1 MHKSYTDILS
11 KDGSVRPI
19 ADEVLSGLGIKDKD
33 KPLSESNK
41 KLITRVLNFVDSGM
55 GIPESVKQAKEEV
68 YPQAANAIA
77 VLDGQEKGN
86 LAQVVQDTAQ
96 AIDPDTMNL
105 AKSTFQQRAQEEII
119 GSVVETLT
127 VYPPAIGDNVQR
139 EMLGA
144 LREPSFVSETNDKI
158 KEACAKAL
166 GRSPSP
172 P

>member
-1 MHKSYTDILS
+1 MHKSYIDIFS
-11 KDGSVRPI
+11 KDNSVRPI
-19 ADEVLSGLGIKDKD
+19 ADEVLNGLGIKDRD
-33 KPLSESNK
+33 KSLSESSK
-41 KLITRVLNFVDSGM
+41 KLITRVLNLVDSGM
-55 GIPESVKQAKEEV
+55 GVSESVKQAKEEG
-68 YPQAANAIA
+68 YPQVANTAIA
-77 VLDGQEKGN
+77 VIDGQEKSN

-127 VYPPAIGDNVQR
+127 VYPPAIGDNVQKQ
-139 EMLGA
+139 MLGA

-166 GRSPSP
+166 GR
-172 P
+172 